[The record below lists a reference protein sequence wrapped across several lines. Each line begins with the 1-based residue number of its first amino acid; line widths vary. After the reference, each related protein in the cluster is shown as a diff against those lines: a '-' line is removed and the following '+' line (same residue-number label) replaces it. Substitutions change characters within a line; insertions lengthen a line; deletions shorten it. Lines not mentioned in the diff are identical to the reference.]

1 MAQVIGYLVL
11 AAVAAAITVW
21 LRRATAADS
30 TPFSVRARG
39 LKVII
44 GTPKVLPFAQS
55 IDAPKV
61 LRVKR

>member
-1 MAQVIGYLVL
+1 
-11 AAVAAAITVW
+11 VW